1 MAFDVDA
8 LRQKYALERD
18 RRIRPDGIAQYVEI
32 AGQFAGFADDPWS
45 DPHFARDPLSD
56 EVDVAIIG
64 AGFGGL
70 LTGARLRELG
80 VQGIRL
86 IDKTADVGGTWYWNR
101 YPGIACDVE
110 SYVYMPLLEEL
121 GYVPTEKYA
130 NGDEIFAHCR
140 RIAEHYDLYR
150 DICLQTE
157 VDEIRWDPAVSRWI
171 ISTNHG
177 DAIRARFV
185 AMANG
190 YLQKPKLPG
199 IEGITT
205 FRGRAFHTSRWDYD
219 YTGPDLAMLS
229 DKRVGIIGTGA
240 TAIQCVPHLAR
251 SVEHLLV
258 FQRTPSTVDVRGNR
272 PTDPAWSA
280 DLEVGWQRRRIENF
294 QLLTAGG
301 EADEDLVD
309 DAWTSIVKKL
319 FVMRQTS
326 IAGMSDE
333 ERLLAVDMADF
344 AKMEDIRARVDSIV
358 ADRAAA
364 EALKP
369 WYGYFCKRPCF
380 HDEYLQTFNR
390 DNVTLVDTRGLGVER
405 ITADGVVVDGTE
417 HRVDCLIFA
426 TGFEVGTEYSRRTG
440 FEIVGRGGVT
450 LTDKW
455 RDGVRTLHGL
465 SVDGFPNCFV
475 LSIAQSGFTVNFPY
489 LLDVQARHAA
499 WVIAWGLSHDATE
512 LEASVDA
519 EAAWV
524 RTVVARSGA
533 SAERAKACTPGYY
546 NREGQANA
554 KTRQGSFFFGSP
566 TETPTSSRHRG
577 HSVCPRDSR
586 SEASS
591 SRRVHATCD
600 HGPSISYRPDAR
612 VVPPRPLTTSCDRRG
627 RLRRTRRRGGVAAQ
641 GHR

>member
-8 LRQKYALERD
+8 LRQKYAFERD
-18 RRIRPDGIAQYVEI
+18 RRLRPDGIAQYIEI
-32 AGQFAGFADDPWS
+32 AGPFAGFANDPWS
-45 DPHFARDPLSD
+45 DPDFTRAPLSD
-56 EVDVAIIG
+56 EVDVAIVG

-70 LTGARLRELG
+70 LVGARVRELG
-80 VQGIRL
+80 VQSIRL
-86 IDKTADVGGTWYWNR
+86 IDKAADVGGTWYWNR

-121 GYVPTEKYA
+121 GYIPTEKYA
-130 NGDEIFAHCR
+130 KGDEIFAHCR

-157 VDEIRWDPAVSRWI
+157 VTEIRWDSTLSRWI

-199 IEGITT
+199 IDGISD
-205 FRGRAFHTSRWDYD
+205 FDGHAFHTSRWDYA
-219 YTGPDLAMLS
+219 YTGADLANLS

-272 PTDPAWSA
+272 PTDPDWSA
-280 DLEVGWQRRRIENF
+280 TLDDGWQRRRIENF

-301 EADEDLVD
+301 DADEDLVD

-319 FVMRQTS
+319 FVMRQTRVE
-326 IAGMSDE
+326 GMSDE
-333 ERLLAVDMADF
+333 ERLRTVDMADF
-344 AKMEDIRARVDSIV
+344 AKMEEIRARVDSIV
-358 ADRAAA
+358 ADRATAQ
-364 EALKP
+364 ALKP

-390 DNVTLVDTRGLGVER
+390 ANVTLVDTQGKGVEK
-405 ITADGVVVDGTE
+405 ITADGIVVNGLE
-417 HRVDCLIFA
+417 HAVDCLIFA
-426 TGFEVGTEYSRRTG
+426 TGFEVGTDYSRRTG
-440 FEIVGRGGVT
+440 FEIIGRDGLS

-455 RDGVRTLHGL
+455 RDGVRTFHGL
-465 SVDGFPNCFV
+465 SVNGFPNCFV

-489 LLDVQARHAA
+489 LLDVQARHTA

-512 LEASVDA
+512 LEASMQA
-519 EAAWV
+519 EDAWV
-524 RTVVARSGA
+524 QNVIDRSAA
-533 SAERAKACTPGYY
+533 SAGRAKACTPGYY

-554 KTRQGSFFFGSP
+554 VTRQGSFFYGTP
-566 TETPTSSRHRG
+566 TEYATIL
-577 HSVCPRDSR
+577 
-586 SEASS
+586 EAS
-591 SRRVHATCD
+591 RAT
-600 HGPSISYRPDAR
+600 GTPEGFEVR
-612 VVPPRPLTTSCDRRG
+612 
-627 RLRRTRRRGGVAAQ
+627 
-641 GHR
+641 